1 VTAEKGE
8 LGGLSM
14 KFVTR
19 AVAAS
24 LLLGAA
30 MMGPASAQ
38 DKVTI
43 GYSAPGLVGAQ
54 AQIQAGLVNAG
65 KAKGWEVITTTSGG
79 DAQKQLNDINDFIA
93 QKVSA
98 IVAVPDDSAGVCQ
111 AVKAAKDANIPFY
124 TIDRAPQGC
133 EIDMVVLSDNY
144 LAGKQSGEATVEFLK
159 AKYGAPKGKV
169 LEITGNLAQNVAQLR
184 GGGFNDVLKQ
194 YPDIQVIT
202 KVGDWDSAKGV
213 DIVRDVASTEAD
225 LDGIYMHS
233 DCVYAAGTVQTL
245 KEVGKDVPAGDKA
258 HIHLAG
264 VDGCLG
270 TLDLIRAGS
279 FDQSSN
285 QPIPDFGVLAAD
297 YIEKKLKGEAIEPGT
312 VEKEGA
318 LWSPARIEKADVG
331 LQLFLAT
338 TSVGKANVDDERL
351 WGNIEKK
358 MGAQ

>member
-1 VTAEKGE
+1 
-8 LGGLSM
+8 M
-14 KFVTR
+14 KSVMR

-30 MMGPASAQ
+30 MTVAAAAA
-38 DKVTI
+38 DKVVI

-65 KAKGWEVITTTSGG
+65 KAKGWEVVTTTSGG

-93 QKVSA
+93 QQVAA
-98 IVAVPDDSAGVCQ
+98 IVAVPDDSAGICQ
-111 AVKAAKDANIPFY
+111 AVAAAKEANIPFY

-144 LAGKQSGEATVEFLK
+144 LAGKQSGEAVVDFLK

-225 LDGIYMHS
+225 LDAIYMHS
-233 DCVYAAGTVQTL
+233 DCVYAAGTAQTL
-245 KEVGKDVPAGDKA
+245 KEVGKDAPSGDKA
-258 HIHLAG
+258 HVFLAG

-270 TLDLIRAGS
+270 TLDLIRANA

-297 YIEKKLKGEAIEPGT
+297 FIEKKLKGEAVEPSTIT
-312 VEKEGA
+312 VEGA

-358 MGAQ
+358 AGGG

>member
-1 VTAEKGE
+1 
-8 LGGLSM
+8 M
-14 KFVTR
+14 KFAGRGLIAGLMLGT
-19 AVAAS
+19 AMT
-24 LLLGAA
+24 LGAQ
-30 MMGPASAQ
+30 AQ
-38 DKVTI
+38 DKMTI

-54 AQIQAGLVNAG
+54 AQIQSGLVNAG
-65 KAKGWEVITTTSGG
+65 QAKGWEVITTTSGG

-93 QKVSA
+93 QKVAA

-111 AVKAAKDANIPFY
+111 AVKAAKEANIPFY

-144 LAGKQSGEATVEFLK
+144 LAGKQSGEAIVEFLK
-159 AKYGAPKGKV
+159 AKHGAAKGKV

-194 YPDIQVIT
+194 YPDITVIT

-225 LDGIYMHS
+225 LDAVYMHS

-245 KEVGKDVPAGDKA
+245 KEVGKEALAGDAA
-258 HIHLAG
+258 HIYLAG

-270 TLDLIRAGS
+270 TLDLIRAGA

-297 YIEKKLKGEAIEPGT
+297 FIEKKLKGEAVEPGAVT
-312 VEKEGA
+312 KDGA
-318 LWSPARIEKADVG
+318 LWSPARIEKADIG
-331 LQLFLAT
+331 LQLFLST
-338 TSVGKANVDDERL
+338 TSVTKSNVDDERL

-358 MGAQ
+358 NGG

>member
-1 VTAEKGE
+1 MKLLRRE
-8 LGGLSM
+8 LIAG
-14 KFVTR
+14 
-19 AVAAS
+19 
-24 LLLGAA
+24 LLLGT
-30 MMGPASAQ
+30 MMSVPAVAQ
-38 DKVTI
+38 DKVVI

-54 AQIQAGLVNAG
+54 AQIQAGLVKAG

-93 QKVSA
+93 QGVKA

-133 EIDMVVLSDNY
+133 EIEMVVLSDNY

-245 KEVGKDVPAGDKA
+245 KEVGKDAPVGDKA

-264 VDGCLG
+264 VDGCLA

-297 YIEKKLKGEAIEPGT
+297 FIEMKLKGET
-312 VEKEGA
+312 VEPQTIEQQDA

-338 TSVGKANVDDERL
+338 TSVGKANVDDARL
-351 WGNIEKK
+351 WGNIEKAN
-358 MGAQ
+358 GGG